1 MSLRDGPL
9 NDMKPPL
16 AWLAVA
22 ALAVA
27 LIAAIAIFV
36 ADRRGAPLFPAA
48 SQVREKFDSVMGP
61 VEAVVS
67 APAHWA
73 REGVGAVSAYVMAG
87 SQNRKLKSELA
98 ETRFYGDQLN
108 SLRDENARLRALL
121 GVRTDP
127 PLPMVGARTVVDARG
142 PLSNT
147 RLADV
152 GADQGVLEGNP
163 VLSEHGLVGRVV
175 GVAPSMSRILLL
187 TDVDS
192 RVPVLIARTNARAIL
207 TGDGGPTPKLAYLR
221 THDAPQVGDRV
232 LTSGDGGV
240 IPRGLPVGT
249 VVQSLEGWRV
259 ALDCDA
265 APIDFVRIL
274 LFRDF
279 SQLVAPG
286 AMAPKTLPPLTTAPP
301 TPTPAAQAP
310 ATQTPAPQ
318 TPPAKVPMAKAPK
331 AGVPVIQSA
340 PARAASSDP

>member
-1 MSLRDGPL
+1 
-9 NDMKPPL
+9 MKPPL

-27 LIAAIAIFV
+27 MIAAIAIFI
-36 ADRRGAPLFPAA
+36 ADRRGAPFFPAV
-48 SQVREKFDSVMGP
+48 SEVRVKFDSVAGA
-61 VEAVVS
+61 VEGVVS

-73 REGVGAVSAYVMAG
+73 REGVDAASAYVMAG
-87 SQNRKLKSELA
+87 SQNQKLKAELA
-98 ETRFYGDQLN
+98 ETRFFGDQLN

-142 PLSNT
+142 PFSNT

-152 GADQGVLEGNP
+152 GADQGVMEGNP
-163 VLSEHGLVGRVV
+163 VLSEHGLVGRVI
-175 GVAPSMSRILLL
+175 GVAPGMSRILLL

-207 TGDGGPTPKLAYLR
+207 TGDGGPNPKLAYLR

-240 IPRGLPVGT
+240 IPRGLPVGR

-279 SQLVAPG
+279 SQLVAAG
-286 AMAPKTLPPLTTAPP
+286 AMAPKVLPPLSTAPP
-301 TPTPAAQAP
+301 TPTPAAEVPPDRPPAAAP
-310 ATQTPAPQ
+310 AGA
-318 TPPAKVPMAKAPK
+318 AKVPVAPPSAAKVPAARAPTDR
-331 AGVPVIQSA
+331 AA
-340 PARAASSDP
+340 PAPLPPPGP

>member
-1 MSLRDGPL
+1 
-9 NDMKPPL
+9 MKPPL

-27 LIAAIAIFV
+27 LIAAVAIFV

-48 SQVREKFDSVMGP
+48 SEVREKFDSVMGP
-61 VEAVVS
+61 VEAVIS
-67 APAHWA
+67 APAHWG
-73 REGVGAVSAYVMAG
+73 REGVNAVSAYVMAG
-87 SQNRKLKSELA
+87 SQNRKLKAELA

-152 GADQGVLEGNP
+152 GADQGVMEGNP
-163 VLSEHGLVGRVV
+163 VLSEHGLVGRVI

-259 ALDCDA
+259 ALDCDS

-279 SQLVAPG
+279 SQLLAPG
-286 AMAPKTLPPLTTAPP
+286 AMAPKILPPLATAPP

-310 ATQTPAPQ
+310 AAQAP
-318 TPPAKVPMAKAPK
+318 PPKAPVAKVPKAE
-331 AGVPVIQSA
+331 VPAPQSA
-340 PARAASSDP
+340 PARAESSDP

>member
-1 MSLRDGPL
+1 
-9 NDMKPPL
+9 MKPPL

-27 LIAAIAIFV
+27 MIAAVAIFV

-48 SQVREKFDSVMGP
+48 AELRERFDSVLGP
-61 VEAVVS
+61 VEGVIS

-73 REGVGAVSAYVMAG
+73 RKGVDAAGAYVMAG
-87 SQNRKLKSELA
+87 SQNQKLKSELA

-121 GVRTDP
+121 GVRTEP

-152 GADQGVLEGNP
+152 GADQGVIEGNP
-163 VLSEHGLVGRVV
+163 VLSEHGLVGRVI

-221 THDAPQVGDRV
+221 THDAPRIGDRV

-286 AMAPKTLPPLTTAPP
+286 AIAPKVLPPLTTAPP
-301 TPTPAAQAP
+301 NPTPAAQAP
-310 ATQTPAPQ
+310 VVQTPAAHTSAPHSAASHR
-318 TPPAKVPMAKAPK
+318 PAAPAP
-331 AGVPVIQSA
+331 AGQAPTDRGA
-340 PARAASSDP
+340 PARPPPPGA